1 MQTAPKALQ
10 AAATAI
16 RVLTVDAVREAGI
29 GHVGLPLGCAEIG
42 SVLFSE
48 FLKHDPELP
57 TWFDRDRFVLS
68 AGHGSMLLY
77 SLLHLSGYGISLSD
91 LKQFRQ
97 LGSITPGHPE
107 HGMTPGVET
116 TTGPLGQGIANA
128 VGMALAERLLSQRFG
143 EELVNHR
150 TYVLASDGDMMEGVA
165 SEAASLAGH
174 LQLDKLIVIYDDNGI
189 TIDGKTEIAFRE
201 DVGKR
206 FEAYGWDV
214 QRIDGHDVQQIR
226 VALTRACSAQS
237 KPQLIMAKTQIGFGS
252 PAVGTSTAHGH
263 LPDPAVIATRE
274 ALKWAHEPFVLLEDA
289 YEAFAPVRTRGKE
302 TRQAWEQRK
311 AAALQKAEVAELWSR
326 MVERKLPAE
335 LDAIMPDF
343 TKDKPMATRQASGK
357 ILNAIAAE
365 VPSLIGGSAD
375 LAGSNA
381 TEIKGSPMVTAS
393 DFSGRNI
400 AFGVREHAM
409 GAMANGMV
417 LHGGIRPYVAT
428 FLVFSDYMR
437 PSVRLAALMDQPVTF
452 VFTHDSIFVGEDG
465 PTHQPVE
472 HVAAL
477 RSIPNLHVW
486 RPADPRETVA
496 AWRSALLRTGGPTAL
511 ALTRQTVPTI
521 ELEGVEEKA
530 RRGGYVVIEPDG
542 GAPELV
548 IVATGSEV
556 GISVTAA
563 RELAKQGRRVR
574 VVSLPSLE
582 VFLEQDESYQRQVL
596 GEARR
601 LVVEAGVQ
609 LGLALVL
616 RPGDRFHGMRGFGAS
631 ANFQRLAKHFR
642 FTSEDVAEI
651 AKDLLAG

>member
-1 MQTAPKALQ
+1 MQTAPHALS

-42 SVLFSE
+42 SVLFTE
-48 FLKHDPELP
+48 FLKHDPEDP
-57 TWFDRDRFVLS
+57 SWFDRDRFVLS

-77 SLLHLSGYGISLSD
+77 SLLHLSGYKISLQD
-91 LKQFRQ
+91 LRQFRQ

-128 VGMALAERLLSQRFG
+128 VGMALAERLLAERFG
-143 EELVNHR
+143 DELVNHR
-150 TYVLASDGDMMEGVA
+150 TYVLASDGDLMEGVA
-165 SEAASLAGH
+165 SEAASIAGH
-174 LQLDKLIVIYDDNGI
+174 LKLGKLIVIYDDNGI
-189 TIDGKTEIAFRE
+189 TIDGKTDLSFSE

-206 FEAYGWDV
+206 FEAYGWAV

-226 VALTRACSAQS
+226 LALTNAGSSSER
-237 KPQLIMAKTQIGFGS
+237 PQLIMAKTQIGFGS

-263 LPDPAVIATRE
+263 LGDAQVLATRS
-274 ALKWAHEPFVLLEDA
+274 ALKWTQEPFALLEEA
-289 YEAFAPVRTRGKE
+289 YEAFTPVKTRGKE
-302 TRQAWEQRK
+302 AHAAWLSRKQRALEQPERKELWEQ
-311 AAALQKAEVAELWSR
+311 
-326 MVERKLPAE
+326 MIERKLPSN
-335 LDAIMPDF
+335 LDALMPDF

-357 ILNAIAAE
+357 IINALAAA

-375 LAGSNA
+375 LAGSNSTTIA
-381 TEIKGSPMVTAS
+381 GSKVVSAS
-393 DFSGRNI
+393 DFSGRNL

-409 GAMANGMV
+409 GSLANGLV

-437 PSVRLAALMDQPVTF
+437 PPIRLASLMDQPVTY

-477 RSIPNLHVW
+477 RTIPNLQVW

-521 ELEGVEEKA
+521 ELDGAEEKD
-530 RRGGYVVIEPDG
+530 RRGGYVVIESEG
-542 GAPELV
+542 EPELV

-556 GISVTAA
+556 GLAVDAA
-563 RELAKQGRRVR
+563 KALAAEGKKVR
-574 VVSLPSLE
+574 AVSLPCVE
-582 VFLEQDESYQRQVL
+582 VFFEQDAAYQRAVL

-609 LGLALVL
+609 QGLAAVI
-616 RPGDRFHGMRGFGAS
+616 RPQDSFHGMRGFGAS
-631 ANFQRLAKHFR
+631 ANFKKLAERFQFTSADVTRLAR
-642 FTSEDVAEI
+642 
-651 AKDLLAG
+651 DLLGA

>member
-1 MQTAPKALQ
+1 MQTSSDALQ

-42 SVLFSE
+42 SVLFAE
-48 FLKHDPELP
+48 FLKHDPSEP

-77 SLLHLSGYGISLSD
+77 SLLHLSGYRISLED
-91 LKQFRQ
+91 LRQFRQ

-107 HGMTPGVET
+107 FGMTPGVET

-128 VGMALAERLLSQRFG
+128 VGMALAERLLAERFG
-143 EELVNHR
+143 EELINHR
-150 TYVLASDGDMMEGVA
+150 TYVLASDGDLMEGVA

-174 LQLDKLIVIYDDNGI
+174 LKLGKLVVIYDDNGI
-189 TIDGKTEIAFRE
+189 TIDGATELSFSE

-214 QRIDGHDVQQIR
+214 QRIDGHDVAQIR
-226 VALTRACSAQS
+226 VALTAAGATEQR
-237 KPQLIMAKTQIGFGS
+237 PQLIMAKTQIGFGS

-263 LPDPAVIATRE
+263 LAEAAVLATRE
-274 ALKWAHEPFVLLEDA
+274 ALKWAHDPFVLLESA
-289 YEAFAPVRTRGKE
+289 YEAFVPVKTRGAE
-302 TRQAWEQRK
+302 ARSAWQARQQRAFEK
-311 AAALQKAEVAELWSR
+311 PALKDLWAN
-326 MVERKLPAE
+326 MVERTLPAN
-335 LDAIMPDF
+335 LDALLPDF

-357 ILNAIAAE
+357 ILNALAGA

-375 LAGSNA
+375 LAGSNG
-381 TEIKGSPMVTAS
+381 TTITGSKTVSGS
-393 DFSGRNI
+393 DFSGRNL

-409 GAMANGMV
+409 GALANGLS

-437 PSVRLAALMDQPVTF
+437 PPIRLAALMDQPVTY

-477 RSIPNLHVW
+477 RTIPNLQVW

-521 ELEGVEEKA
+521 ELSDVEEQA
-530 RRGGYVVIEPDG
+530 RRGGYIVLDCE

-548 IVATGSEV
+548 IAATGSEV
-556 GISVTAA
+556 GLAVDAA
-563 RELAKQGRRVR
+563 RTLQQQGRKVR
-574 VVSLPSLE
+574 AVSLPCVE
-582 VFLEQDESYQRQVL
+582 VFFEQDDAYQRAVL

-601 LVVEAGVQ
+601 LVVEAGVM
-609 LGLALVL
+609 LGLASII
-616 RPGDRFHGMRGFGAS
+616 RPGDRFHGMKGFGAS
-631 ANFQRLAKHFR
+631 ASYQKLAERFR
-642 FTSEDVAEI
+642 FTSKDVTEI
-651 AKDLLAG
+651 ARELLA

>member
-1 MQTAPKALQ
+1 MQSATEAIA

-16 RVLTVDAVREAGI
+16 RVLTVDAVHEAGI

-48 FLKHDPELP
+48 FLKHDPAEP

-77 SLLHLSGYGISLSD
+77 SLLHLSGYKVSLSD
-91 LKQFRQ
+91 LKEFRQ

-128 VGMALAERLLSQRFG
+128 VGMALAERLLAQRFG
-143 EELVNHR
+143 EQLVNHR
-150 TYVLASDGDMMEGVA
+150 TYALASDGDLMEGVA

-174 LQLDKLIVIYDDNGI
+174 LKLGKLVVIYDDNGI
-189 TIDGKTEIAFRE
+189 TIDGKTDLSFSEE
-201 DVGKR
+201 VGKR
-206 FEAYGWDV
+206 FEAYGWGV
-214 QRIDGHDVQQIR
+214 QRIDGHDIQQIR
-226 VALTRACSAQS
+226 LALTQAGATEER
-237 KPQLIMAKTQIGFGS
+237 PQLIIARTQIGFGS

-263 LPDPAVIATRE
+263 LATEAVQATRT
-274 ALKWAHEPFVLLEDA
+274 ALKWASEPFVLLEHA
-289 YEAFAPVRTRGKE
+289 YEAFRRVRARGHDAHAAWRERKTRALEDGE
-302 TRQAWEQRK
+302 LNALWQA
-311 AAALQKAEVAELWSR
+311 
-326 MVERKLPAE
+326 MIERKLPGN
-335 LDAIMPDF
+335 LDALFPDF
-343 TKDKPMATRQASGK
+343 TKEKPQATRQASGL
-357 ILNAIAAE
+357 ILNALAAH

-375 LAGSNA
+375 LAGSNG
-381 TEIKGSPMVTAS
+381 THLKGHSVVS
-393 DFSGRNI
+393 GGDFSGRNL

-409 GAMANGMV
+409 GAIANGLV

-437 PSVRLAALMDQPVTF
+437 PPIRLAALMDQPVTF

-477 RSIPNLHVW
+477 RTIPNLQVW

-521 ELEGVEEKA
+521 DLPGVEEKA
-530 RRGGYVVIEPDG
+530 RRGGYVVVESDG
-542 GAPELV
+542 TPELV

-556 GISVTAA
+556 GLAVDAA
-563 RELAKQGRRVR
+563 RALQKEGRKVR
-574 VVSLPSLE
+574 AVSLPCVE
-582 VFLEQDESYQRQVL
+582 VFFEQDEAYQREVL

-609 LGLALVL
+609 QGLGSVI

-631 ANFQRLAKHFR
+631 ASYKKLAERFG
-642 FTSEDVAEI
+642 FTSANIE
-651 AKDLLAG
+651 LLARELLG

>member
-1 MQTAPKALQ
+1 MSTEFPAIA

-16 RVLTVDAVREAGI
+16 RVLTVDAVHEAGI
-29 GHVGLPLGCAEIG
+29 GHVGLPLGCAELG

-48 FLKHDPELP
+48 FLKHDPAEP

-77 SLLHLSGYGISLSD
+77 SLLHLSGYKISLAD

-107 HGMTPGVET
+107 HGVTPGVET
-116 TTGPLGQGIANA
+116 TTGPLGQGLGNA
-128 VGMALAERLLSQRFG
+128 VGLALAERLLAQRFG

-174 LQLDKLIVIYDDNGI
+174 LKLGKLIVIYDDNGI
-189 TIDGKTEIAFRE
+189 TIDGKTDISFSE

-206 FEAYGWDV
+206 FEAYGWAV
-214 QRIDGHDVQQIR
+214 QQIDGHDVSQIR
-226 VALTRACSAQS
+226 RALTQAGASDDR
-237 KPQLIMAKTQIGFGS
+237 PQLIVAKTQIGFGS

-263 LPDPAVIATRE
+263 LATAAVQATR
-274 ALKWAHEPFVLLEDA
+274 ATLAWAHEPFVLLEAA
-289 YEAFAPVRTRGKE
+289 YEAFASVRQRGHDAHE
-302 TRQAWEQRK
+302 AWSERK
-311 AAALQKAEVAELWSR
+311 TKALQSAELSALWQS

-335 LDAIMPDF
+335 LDALFPDF
-343 TKDKPMATRQASGK
+343 SKEKPLATRQASGQ
-357 ILNAIAAE
+357 ILNALAPHI
-365 VPSLIGGSAD
+365 PSLIGGSAD
-375 LAGSNA
+375 LAGSNGTA
-381 TEIKGSPMVTAS
+381 IKGSPVVRAG
-393 DFSGRNI
+393 DFSGKNL
-400 AFGVREHAM
+400 AFGVREHGMCAI
-409 GAMANGMV
+409 ANGLV

-437 PSVRLAALMDQPVTF
+437 PPIRLASLMDLPVTY

-477 RSIPNLHVW
+477 RTIPNLQVW

-496 AWRSALLRTGGPTAL
+496 AWRSALLRTGGPSAL

-521 ELEGVEEKA
+521 DLPGVEEKA
-530 RRGGYVVIEPDG
+530 RRGGYVVVESDA
-542 GAPELV
+542 APELV

-556 GISVTAA
+556 GLAVDAA
-563 RELAKQGRRVR
+563 RALQKEGRKVR
-574 VVSLPSLE
+574 AVSLPCLE
-582 VFLEQDESYQRQVL
+582 VFFEQDEAYQVEVL
-596 GEARR
+596 GTARR

-609 LGLALVL
+609 QGLGSVI
-616 RPGDRFHGMRGFGAS
+616 RPGDRFHGMRSFGAS
-631 ANFQRLAKHFR
+631 ASYQKLAERFG
-642 FTSEDVAEI
+642 FTSSNVE
-651 AKDLLAG
+651 LLARELLA

>member
-1 MQTAPKALQ
+1 MQTDLDPIV

-16 RVLTVDAVREAGI
+16 RVLTVDAVHEAGI
-29 GHVGLPLGCAEIG
+29 GHVGLPLGCAELG
-42 SVLFSE
+42 TVLFSE
-48 FLKHDPELP
+48 FLKHDPLEP

-77 SLLHLSGYGISLSD
+77 SLLHLSGYKVSLAD

-107 HGMTPGVET
+107 HGVTAGVET
-116 TTGPLGQGIANA
+116 TTGPLGQGVGNA
-128 VGMALAERLLSQRFG
+128 VGMALAERLLAQRFG
-143 EELVNHR
+143 DELVNHR
-150 TYVLASDGDMMEGVA
+150 TYALASDGDLMEGVA

-174 LQLDKLIVIYDDNGI
+174 LKLGKLIVIYDDNGI
-189 TIDGKTEIAFRE
+189 TIDGKTDISFSE

-206 FEAYGWDV
+206 FEAYGWAV
-214 QRIDGHDVQQIR
+214 QRIDGHDVPQIR
-226 VALTRACSAQS
+226 KALTQACASEER
-237 KPQLIMAKTQIGFGS
+237 PQLIIAKTKIGFGS

-263 LPDPAVIATRE
+263 LAEAAVKATRE
-274 ALKWAHEPFVLLEDA
+274 ALKWEHAPFTLLEEA
-289 YEAFAPVRTRGKE
+289 YKAFATVRERGHDAHA
-302 TRQAWEQRK
+302 AWSERK
-311 AAALQKAEVAELWSR
+311 ARALANGETKQLWQS
-326 MVERKLPAE
+326 MIERKLPSE
-335 LDAIMPDF
+335 LDALFPDF
-343 TKDKPMATRQASGK
+343 TKEKPQATRQASGQ
-357 ILNAIAAE
+357 ILNALAAHI
-365 VPSLIGGSAD
+365 PSLIGGSAD
-375 LAGSNA
+375 LAGSNGTA
-381 TEIKGSPMVTAS
+381 LKGSGVVSAS
-393 DFSGRNI
+393 DFSGRNL
-400 AFGVREHAM
+400 AFGVREHGM
-409 GAMANGMV
+409 GALANGLV

-437 PSVRLAALMDQPVTF
+437 PPIRLAALMDQPVTY

-477 RSIPNLHVW
+477 RTIPNLQVW

-521 ELEGVEEKA
+521 ELAGVEEKA
-530 RRGGYVVIEPDG
+530 RRGGYVVVDCEG
-542 GAPELV
+542 TPELV

-556 GISVTAA
+556 GLAVDAA
-563 RELAKQGRRVR
+563 RALKKDGRKVR
-574 VVSLPSLE
+574 AVSLPCLE
-582 VFLEQDESYQRQVL
+582 VFFEQDEAYQREVL

-609 LGLALVL
+609 QGMGSVI

-631 ANFQRLAKHFR
+631 ANFKKLAERFG
-642 FTSEDVAEI
+642 FTSVAVEQL
-651 AKDLLAG
+651 ARDLLA

>member
-1 MQTAPKALQ
+1 MQTAPQAIQ

-48 FLKHDPELP
+48 FLKHDPEDPKWL
-57 TWFDRDRFVLS
+57 DRDRFVLS

-77 SLLHLSGYGISLSD
+77 SLLHLSGYAISLAD

-128 VGMALAERLLSQRFG
+128 VGMALAERLLNARFG
-143 EELVNHR
+143 DALIDHR
-150 TYVLASDGDMMEGVA
+150 TYVLASDGDLMEGVA
-165 SEAASLAGH
+165 SEAASIAGH
-174 LQLDKLIVIYDDNGI
+174 LKLGKLVVIYDDNGI
-189 TIDGKTEIAFRE
+189 TIDGKTDISFSE
-201 DVGKR
+201 DVERR
-206 FEAYGWDV
+206 FQAYGWDV

-226 VALTRACSAQS
+226 VALTQAGSSDER
-237 KPQLIMAKTQIGFGS
+237 PQLIMAKTKIGFGS

-274 ALKWAHEPFVLLEDA
+274 ALKWAHEPFVLLDDA
-289 YEAFAPVRTRGKE
+289 YEAFAAVRSRGKE
-302 TRQAWEQRK
+302 TRTAWEARK
-311 AAALQKAEVAELWSR
+311 AAALANAKTRALWER
-326 MVERKLPAE
+326 MIERKLPAE
-335 LDAIMPDF
+335 LDTLLPDF

-375 LAGSNA
+375 LAGSNGTTISGA
-381 TEIKGSPMVTAS
+381 GLIAAS
-393 DFSGRNI
+393 DFGGRNI

-409 GAMANGMV
+409 GAMANGLA

-437 PSVRLAALMDQPVTF
+437 PPVRLAALMDQPVTF

-477 RSIPNLHVW
+477 RTIPNLQVW

-521 ELEGVEEKA
+521 EGAAIEEKA
-530 RRGGYVVIEPDG
+530 RRGGYVVVE
-542 GAPELV
+542 AESPELV

-556 GISVTAA
+556 GLAVAA
-563 RELAKQGRRVR
+563 AQALAKEGKRVR
-574 VVSLPSLE
+574 AVSIPCLE
-582 VFLEQDESYQRQVL
+582 VFLEQDEAYQRSVL
-596 GEARR
+596 GDARR
-601 LVVEAGVQ
+601 LLVEAGVA
-609 LGLALVL
+609 LGLAQLT
-616 RPGDRFHGMRGFGAS
+616 RPGDQFHGMRGFGAS
-631 ANFQRLAKHFR
+631 ASYQRLAKQFR
-642 FTSEDVAEI
+642 FTNEDVIELAR
-651 AKDLLAG
+651 ALL